1 MTNYSIIDR
10 PFEAILIGE
19 ELPELRKMIT
29 SKVMMSYGAATW
41 DYAPI
46 HYDMLAARNLGFPAP
61 IADGQM
67 FGSFLVQVVQNWAG
81 HYAHISNL
89 QFRNKKVV
97 FAGDEIICKGY
108 VEQKCESEKS
118 IVCKLWIE
126 THDKQTILDDALAV
140 VLFRPAT

>member
-1 MTNYSIIDR
+1 MTDHSIIDR

-19 ELPELRKMIT
+19 QLPELRKMIT
-29 SKVMMSYGAATW
+29 SKLMMSYGAATW

-46 HYDMLAARNLGFPAP
+46 HYDILAARNLGFPAP

-67 FGSFLVQVVQNWAG
+67 LGSFLVQVVQTWAG

-89 QFRNKKVV
+89 QFRNKRVV

-108 VEQKCESEKS
+108 VDKKCESEKS

-126 THDKQTILDDALAV
+126 THDKQIILDDALAV
-140 VLFRPAT
+140 VLFRPAR